1 MEREMGEA
9 SELSKIVLRPTQI
22 DLRIDEY
29 IQSIADNVENFRI
42 KSKIDHYCKKKTFL
56 IPGFLAI
63 LAYKAV
69 GGGDP
74 ERIFHGSRGVSLLG
88 LSASAFDDLFDDF
101 IEKGVVDRGV
111 ENSVTMCSGV
121 IFLTHSITEIMRAC
135 EGCTKEKRRAILKA
149 VENCTI
155 SACDGFQ
162 IQIKNRGRIDI
173 DYKEYIDFL
182 RKSSGEFGKLGS
194 KVGALLGGGVNGEVD
209 VLGEFGMNILSAIQ
223 VYDDAY
229 EARESAKHGF
239 YTPPILHAIKWSETV
254 KRALNNPPVDDVIL
268 DTIMDEK
275 NIKKAKKNFEE
286 VIVKFLDDTN
296 ENLKRIRECEAKDLM
311 LELVRLIQTRKLYL

>member
-1 MEREMGEA
+1 MGEA
-9 SELSKIVLRPTQI
+9 SELSKIVLQPTQI

-29 IQSIADNVENFRI
+29 IQSIVDNVENFRI
-42 KSKIDHYCKKKTFL
+42 KSKINYYCKKKTFL

-63 LAYKAV
+63 LAYKV
-69 GGGDP
+69 VEGSDP
-74 ERIFHGSRGVSLLG
+74 ERIFHGSRGVSLFG

-121 IFLTHSITEIMRAC
+121 IFLTYSITEIMRAC
-135 EGCTKEKRRAILKA
+135 EGLTKGKRGAVLKA
-149 VENCTI
+149 VEDCTT

-162 IQIKNRGRIDI
+162 IQIKNRGRTDI
-173 DYKEYIDFL
+173 SNKEYIDFL

-194 KVGALLGGGVNGEVD
+194 KVGALLGGGTNEEVD
-209 VLGEFGMNILSAIQ
+209 ALGEFGMNILSAIQ

-229 EARESAKHGF
+229 EAKEDARDGF
-239 YTPPILHAIKWSETV
+239 YKPPILHAIEWNEAV
-254 KRALNNPPVDDVIL
+254 IRALNNPPVDDVIL
-268 DTIMDEK
+268 DMIMDEK

-286 VIVKFLDDTN
+286 VVVKFLDDTN

-311 LELVRLIQTRKLYL
+311 LELVRLIQIRKLHL